1 MKDNEEFEKS
11 RTSGMNAHVSNKN
24 ENSESIK
31 SFYKTSF
38 SFRKEIRDDT
48 TILIKARDHLK
59 NEFQN
64 KFEIEKNIK
73 EIITNSANNF
83 DYGQAFTL
91 MKEYPT
97 FTNYNQELVTSLH
110 AIISM
115 KKEENLKTELKKLT
129 VKDKNAI
136 MKHLDDIKIHDL
148 KVSADVIQKLRDL
161 IK

>member
-1 MKDNEEFEKS
+1 MNPNVYNKS
-11 RTSGMNAHVSNKN
+11 

-48 TILIKARDHLK
+48 TVLIRARDHLK

-64 KFEIEKNIK
+64 KFELEKNIK
-73 EIITNSANNF
+73 EIILNPTNNF
-83 DYGQAFTL
+83 DYVNAITL

-97 FTNYNQELVTSLH
+97 FTNYNQELVTNLRL
-110 AIISM
+110 IISM
-115 KKEENLKTELKKLT
+115 KKEEILKAELKKLT
-129 VKDKNAI
+129 GKDKNAI
-136 MKHLDDIKIHDL
+136 TKHLEDIKIYDL
-148 KVSADVIQKLRDL
+148 KVSAEVIQKLRDL